1 MLPQEDTTAK
11 EPVPGLLVDAML
23 GKLARWLR
31 LLGYDAV
38 YWRDGSDA
46 ELAAWARAEGRLI
59 ITRDHELAGR
69 RGVKALLITSETLE
83 EQVTQVREALGS
95 RLCIQRPSPLTRCP
109 ECNGELADL
118 PRGLASGLV
127 PAYVWHTQ
135 EAFRRCPDCGRI
147 YWKGTHWPGLQ
158 ARLETEDK

>member
-1 MLPQEDTTAK
+1 MLPQADTTAK
-11 EPVPGLLVDAML
+11 EPIPGLLVDAML
-23 GKLARWLR
+23 GRLARWLR

-46 ELAAWARAEGRLI
+46 ALAERARAEGRLI
-59 ITRDHELAGR
+59 VTRDHQLAGR

-95 RLCIQRPSPLTRCP
+95 PPLPLTRCP

-118 PRGLASGLV
+118 PHGLARGLV

-135 EAFRRCPDCGRI
+135 PAFRRCPDCGRI